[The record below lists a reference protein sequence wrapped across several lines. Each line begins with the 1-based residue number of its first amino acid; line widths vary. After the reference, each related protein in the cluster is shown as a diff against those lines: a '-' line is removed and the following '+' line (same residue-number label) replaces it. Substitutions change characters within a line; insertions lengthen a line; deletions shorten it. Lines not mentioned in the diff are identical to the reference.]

1 MEIKGP
7 KCREIF
13 QRCDFESDKFIEML
27 QSSTRNPDVE
37 VDGDYFRLKKA
48 YPVSDKESLR
58 KFIIK
63 HGTYGI
69 RDDE

>member
-1 MEIKGP
+1 
-7 KCREIF
+7 
-13 QRCDFESDKFIEML
+13 ML